1 MKLTVNC
8 DDDSFSLDYSEIQFV
23 KPEEVIA
30 KELNNGEEL
39 TFLLKGLVNKVTGCP
54 IT

>member
-1 MKLTVNC
+1 MKLTIYC
-8 DDDSFSLDYSEIQFV
+8 DEDSFSLDYTEIQFV

-30 KELNNGEEL
+30 KEFSNGEEL